1 VTAHSVT
8 DDATPAGRLRLL
20 ADYLALDWAWLTRRC
35 AGLGRV
41 GCARLIQPH
50 SRLLSTQG
58 VDGALRFAG
67 SISATQAAGTR

>member
-1 VTAHSVT
+1 VLTSARG
-8 DDATPAGRLRLL
+8 PAGRLRLL

-35 AGLGRV
+35 AGLSRV

-58 VDGALRFAG
+58 VDAALRFAG
-67 SISATQAAGTR
+67 KIAATQPAGTR